1 MPSHGFDV
9 APHVSPW
16 HPVVLSVNTRYRR
29 IILWILNALGAF
41 VGAWAL
47 LAPRSFYELFP
58 SAGFGPWVG
67 VDGPFNEHLIRDVGA
82 LYLALV
88 GAGVVAALSRRADAS
103 IAVGAAWLVFSVPHF
118 TYHLAHLHDLA
129 PLDAVGQPIS
139 LALSLVLSAPLVI
152 PPRPRAS
159 RSEAATEHEQETTR

>member
-1 MPSHGFDV
+1 MTS
-9 APHVSPW
+9 
-16 HPVVLSVNTRYRR
+16 RR
-29 IILWILNALGAF
+29 VILWILNALGAF

-47 LAPRSFYELFP
+47 LAPRAFFDSFP

-103 IAVGAAWLVFSVPHF
+103 IAVGVAWLVFSVPHF
-118 TYHLAHLHDLA
+118 AYHLAHLRDL
-129 PLDAVGQPIS
+129 PSLDAVGQPIS
-139 LALSLVLSAPLVI
+139 LAVSLVLGVVLVI
-152 PPRPRAS
+152 PPRR
-159 RSEAATEHEQETTR
+159 RE

>member
-1 MPSHGFDV
+1 
-9 APHVSPW
+9 
-16 HPVVLSVNTRYRR
+16 VNTRYRR
-29 IILWILNALGAF
+29 IILWLLNAIGAF

-47 LAPRSFYELFP
+47 LAPRSFYDTFP

-103 IAVGAAWLVFSVPHF
+103 IAVGVAWLVFSVPHF
-118 TYHLAHLHDLA
+118 SYHLAHLQALA
-129 PLDAVGQPIS
+129 PLDAVAQPIS
-139 LALSLVLSAPLVI
+139 LALSLVLSIPLVV
-152 PPRPRAS
+152 PPRRRGTDAVAPDAFGIHAAPAAS
-159 RSEAATEHEQETTR
+159 VEPTAPTTEEEHTR

>member
-1 MPSHGFDV
+1 M
-9 APHVSPW
+9 
-16 HPVVLSVNTRYRR
+16 NTTYRR
-29 IILWILNALGAF
+29 IILWVLNALGAF
-41 VGAWAL
+41 VGVWAL
-47 LAPRSFYELFP
+47 IAPRSFYDTFP

-103 IAVGAAWLVFSVPHF
+103 IAVGVAWLVFSVPHF
-118 TYHLAHLHDLA
+118 SYHLAHLHDLA

-139 LALSLVLSAPLVI
+139 LALSLVLSIPLVI
-152 PPRPRAS
+152 PPRRRGADADAVAPDTSAIHAAPAAS
-159 RSEAATEHEQETTR
+159 AEPTTSNEQETTR